1 MEATPGF
8 EPGIEALQAPA
19 LPLGD
24 VAVIKSLFTPKMVR
38 MVRIEPTLHYWNRIL
53 SPARLPIPPH
63 SQNKKQMERATRFEL
78 ATSTLARMHSTT
90 ELCPHQFGVFYIG
103 MEL

>member
-24 VAVIKSLFTPKMVR
+24 VAINNIFDGAQGRNRTGTPK
-38 MVRIEPTLHYWNRIL
+38 TG
-53 SPARLPIPPH
+53 
-63 SQNKKQMERATRFEL
+63 TGF
-78 ATSTLARMHSTT
+78 
-90 ELCPHQFGVFYIG
+90 
-103 MEL
+103 

>member
-24 VAVIKSLFTPKMVR
+24 VADYQILLTPKFMVR
-38 MVRIEPTLHYWNRIL
+38 MVRIELTLRNRNRIL

-63 SQNKKQMERATRFEL
+63 SQ
-78 ATSTLARMHSTT
+78 
-90 ELCPHQFGVFYIG
+90 I
-103 MEL
+103 

>member
-24 VAVIKSLFTPKMVR
+24 VADYQVLLTPNLWC
-38 MVRIEPTLHYWNRIL
+38 EW
-53 SPARLPIPPH
+53 
-63 SQNKKQMERATRFEL
+63 
-78 ATSTLARMHSTT
+78 
-90 ELCPHQFGVFYIG
+90 
-103 MEL
+103 